1 MSFLRSATPQWLL
14 MHVLGDFCAT
24 SLSLEATFDVTMSL
38 VGLLEAIDEWELA
51 MFVGSRLR
59 LDGRNSTETLTTA
72 AWSEHYAAEWLVKE
86 LLHRHVVD
94 LSASPDSLGF
104 LTEYVNV
111 PLEWIADAQG
121 HAAMNNDCN
130 YALAADH
137 FAKAANFVE
146 VWDVSR
152 DLPYLSCSH
161 SASSAASRV
170 VQALDTF
177 AIVCAHRSQ
186 CTVSFC
192 RLHASVHRCL
202 SMSLFLSTGANY
214 RVVTAA

>member
-152 DLPYLSCSH
+152 DLPYFGVDFVMFSLCFISCIACCTSIGYFRHCVRPPKSMYGLVLSFACICTSL
-161 SASSAASRV
+161 SQYEFVS
-170 VQALDTF
+170 LD
-177 AIVCAHRSQ
+177 R
-186 CTVSFC
+186 
-192 RLHASVHRCL
+192 R
-202 SMSLFLSTGANY
+202 
-214 RVVTAA
+214 